1 MQDRHDCTSADVGQ
15 LLQAMIQIPFP
26 HLGNY
31 NRKNYSE
38 EKTEVKKKTSN
49 SIHFI
54 PKLTVFC
61 SSTSSNS
68 HTERSDPI

>member
-38 EKTEVKKKTSN
+38 EKTEVKKKTSTLCGSCHYGN
-49 SIHFI
+49 Q
-54 PKLTVFC
+54 PA
-61 SSTSSNS
+61 
-68 HTERSDPI
+68 